1 MSQRNVSLTTIS
13 VLAGCLVLCSALVVV
28 ASHGQVIRE
37 VSAPFRVAMPSLC
50 LLYALIL
57 SAYSPRVGLMACIF
71 ALPLI
76 PTFTTQLLAFTGYG
90 RIASSQLAGWDLTL
104 GLAVGTCLHHMRWL
118 SEQSNVKSL
127 RSKLAERLPWPL
139 AAVFLFLTLSTVVAI
154 ARNLS
159 QTQSS
164 FNLQGL
170 LFNLLNIRTIDWHN
184 DYRPLVD
191 WTSYGCAFMFF
202 VFAWNILKEHKD
214 RNGTIFKPLIAG
226 LALSAVLGVVQSQ
239 TGRGLPWFFHF
250 FRTDSWGFVALGFQP
265 DLHAYAGLMLVGA
278 FGLFGYAW
286 SLKTSWL
293 KTSIFAIVIPLSWIG
308 LFLSKSRASL
318 GLAVLVPFIL
328 IALWRYRHNQA
339 LRRLL
344 LWVLVLLAALAGV
357 ASVFPNLLFASLRSV
372 SYVFDFIDWNAI
384 NLKLTYRPE
393 IFIAATKIFLL
404 FPWFGLGVGEFF
416 RQSANHEL
424 TKSYF
429 LSIEQNGENAHN
441 YFLQTL
447 AETGLLGTCLFA
459 LVFLYPLIVTAKRR
473 SLVPAG
479 IALAAIFSGNLFA
492 HSLLVRENLLL
503 AVSFLALLYA
513 SIQTN
518 SSQNIQPDFV
528 HRLQQ
533 YALCRHKTIVILVLG
548 IALLTGK
555 EIYQSFT
562 KFPFT
567 VDTQCMKA
575 RPLTSDGWTS
585 GQYVQA
591 LTNNVRSVTFNIA
604 GDLPNIEW
612 RPLAGDI
619 KIINDKKLVVL
630 ENAFVLDSVA
640 PRSITVSIPR
650 TAVDSGDSYQIVLA
664 VNRCFVPRNFGVAD
678 DRRLGIRLESVHV
691 F

>member
-1 MSQRNVSLTTIS
+1 M
-13 VLAGCLVLCSALVVV
+13 
-28 ASHGQVIRE
+28 
-37 VSAPFRVAMPSLC
+37 
-50 LLYALIL
+50 
-57 SAYSPRVGLMACIF
+57 GLMACIF

-104 GLAVGTCLHHMRWL
+104 GLAVGTGLHHTRWL

-139 AAVFLFLTLSTVVAI
+139 AAVFLFLTLSSVVAI

-170 LFNLLNIRTIDWHN
+170 LFNLLNIRSIDWHN

-191 WTSYGCAFMFF
+191 WTSYGCALLFF
-202 VFAWNILKEHKD
+202 VFAWNILKEAKD

-226 LALSAVLGVVQSQ
+226 VVVSALMGIVQSQ

-293 KTSIFAIVIPLSWIG
+293 QAGIFSIVIPLSWIG

-318 GLAVLVPFIL
+318 GVAVLVPFIL
-328 IALWRYRHNQA
+328 ILLWRYRHNQA
-339 LRRLL
+339 LWRLL
-344 LWVLVLLAALAGV
+344 LWILFLLAALASV
-357 ASVFPNLLFASLRSV
+357 ASVFPSLLFESLRSV
-372 SYVFDFIDWNAI
+372 SNFLGFIDWNAI

-404 FPWFGLGVGEFF
+404 FPWFGLGLSEFF
-416 RQSANHEL
+416 RQSANYDL

-447 AETGLLGTCLFA
+447 AETGFLGTCLFA
-459 LVFLYPLIVTAKRR
+459 LVFLYPLIVTVKRR

-479 IALAAIFSGNLFA
+479 IALVAIFSGNLFA
-492 HSLLVRENLLL
+492 HSLLIRENLLL
-503 AVSFLALLYA
+503 TASFLALLYA

-518 SSQNIQPDFV
+518 NSQNIQAGFV

-533 YALCRHKTIVILVLG
+533 YALFTQKAIVILVLG
-548 IALLTGK
+548 IGLLTGK

-591 LTNNVRSVTFNIA
+591 LTNNARSVTFNIA
-604 GDLPNIEW
+604 GDLPNIER

-619 KIINDKKLVVL
+619 KIMNDKKLVVL

-640 PRSITVSIPR
+640 PRSISVAIPQVSSDLGSSYKVVLS
-650 TAVDSGDSYQIVLA
+650 VD
-664 VNRCFVPRNFGVAD
+664 RCFVPRNFGVAD
-678 DRRLGIRLESVHV
+678 DRRLGVRLESVQV